1 MIASPPHPPLDASRA
16 RHPDATGE
24 LVRDGVR
31 IAWERFGPA
40 TPGPGQRTI
49 LLTPT
54 WSILHSRL
62 WKAQVPYLAR
72 RHRVLTWDG
81 RGNGRSDRPDDVAAY
96 TDETFAAD
104 GLAVLDAT
112 GTPSAVVVGLSYGA
126 RWTLLLAADH
136 PERVDG
142 TVFIAG
148 SLPYASPPGSAH
160 VGADF
165 HEERDAHDGWER
177 YNEHAWRADYD
188 GFLEFFFAQCFT
200 EPHST
205 KQIEDCIGWAHE
217 TDPETLIR
225 TVTTTGIDDR
235 PALEALAA
243 RVRCP
248 ALVIH
253 GTDDAVTGY
262 RHGVDLSR
270 LVRGQLLALRGAGH
284 IPLARD
290 PVAVNLALRAFVE
303 SLPPST
309 PQTAR

>member
-1 MIASPPHPPLDASRA
+1 MIASHVRPPLDASRA
-16 RHPDATGE
+16 RLPDATGE

-40 TPGPGQRTI
+40 TPLPGQRTI

-54 WSILHSRL
+54 WSIIHSRF

-72 RHRVLTWDG
+72 HFRVLTWDG
-81 RGNGRSDRPDDVAAY
+81 RGNGRSDRPTDPAAY
-96 TDETFAAD
+96 TDATFAED
-104 GLAVLDAT
+104 GLAVLDAND
-112 GTPSAVVVGLSYGA
+112 TPSAVVVGLSYGA

-136 PERVDG
+136 PVRVDG
-142 TVFIAG
+142 AVFIGA
-148 SLPYASPPGSAH
+148 SLPYLSPAGSGH

-165 HEERDAHDGWER
+165 HQVRDTYEGWGR
-177 YNEHAWRADYD
+177 YNAHSWRQDYD
-188 GFLEFFFAQCFT
+188 GYVGFFFPQCFT

-205 KQIEDCIGWAHE
+205 KQIEDCFGWAHE

-235 PALEALAA
+235 PTLEALAA

-290 PVAVNLALRAFVE
+290 PVAVNLALRAFVD
-303 SLPPST
+303 SLPARAT
-309 PQTAR
+309 P

>member
-1 MIASPPHPPLDASRA
+1 MFASRPRPPLDASRA
-16 RHPDATGE
+16 RHPDASGE

-31 IAWERFGPA
+31 ITWDRFGPA
-40 TPGPGQRTI
+40 APGPGQRTI

-54 WSILHSRL
+54 WSVLHSRF

-72 RHRVLTWDG
+72 HHRVLTWDG
-81 RGNGRSDRPDDVAAY
+81 RGNGRSDRPDDPAAY
-96 TDETFAAD
+96 TDETFTAD

-112 GTPSAVVVGLSYGA
+112 DTASAVVVGLSYGA
-126 RWTLLLAADH
+126 RWTLVLAAEH
-136 PERVDG
+136 PDRVDG
-142 TVFIAG
+142 AVFIAG
-148 SLPYASPPGSAH
+148 SLPYTSPPGSTH
-160 VGADF
+160 VAADF
-165 HEERDAHDGWER
+165 HEARAGYEGWDR

-248 ALVIH
+248 TLVIH

-262 RHGVDLSR
+262 RHGVDLAHLLGAR
-270 LVRGQLLALRGAGH
+270 LLALRGAGH

-290 PVAVNLALRAFVE
+290 PVAVNLAIRAFVD
-303 SLPPST
+303 SLP
-309 PQTAR
+309 ARATS

>member
-1 MIASPPHPPLDASRA
+1 MIASRPRPPLDASRA
-16 RHPDATGE
+16 RLPDATGE

-31 IAWERFGPA
+31 IAWDRYGPA
-40 TPGPGQRTI
+40 TPLPGQRTI

-54 WSILHSRL
+54 WSILHSRF
-62 WKAQVPYLAR
+62 WKAQIPYLAR
-72 RHRVLTWDG
+72 HFRVLTWDG
-81 RGNGRSDRPDDVAAY
+81 RGNGRSDRPADPAAY
-96 TDETFAAD
+96 TDATFAED
-104 GLAVLDAT
+104 GLAVLDT
-112 GTPSAVVVGLSYGA
+112 TDTPSAVVVGLSYGA

-142 TVFIAG
+142 AVFIGA
-148 SLPYASPPGSAH
+148 SLPYLSPQGSAH
-160 VGADF
+160 VGPDF
-165 HEERDAHDGWER
+165 HEVRGAYEGWER
-177 YNEHAWRADYD
+177 YNAHSWRQDYD
-188 GFLEFFFAQCFT
+188 GYVEFFFPQCFT

-205 KQIEDCIGWAHE
+205 KQIEDCIAWAHE

-235 PALEALAA
+235 PTLEALAA

-290 PVAVNLALRAFVE
+290 PVAVNLALRAFAE
-303 SLPPST
+303 SLPYKDE
-309 PQTAR
+309 